1 MVSSAAETVEIPRVG
16 AEVDYARIAT
26 STGFAALRRRFL
38 RFVVPMTATYLLWY
52 LLFVLLAMY
61 APGFMAIKVVGHLT
75 VGLVMGGLQFLSTF
89 ALAVWYVR
97 YAGATLDPAAAAVR
111 EEVRAGLPEEGAR
124 SERPGPFPPS
134 PASGAGHRMWEPS
147 VGRSPNRD
155 RLPEGGA

>member
-38 RFVVPMTATYLLWY
+38 RFVVPMTAAYLLWY

-61 APGFMAIKVVGHLT
+61 APEFMAIKVVGHLT

-97 YAGATLDPAAAAVR
+97 YAGTTLDPAAAAVR
-111 EEVRAGLPEEGAR
+111 EEVREGLLEEEARAGVPA
-124 SERPGPFPPS
+124 PGPFPPS
-134 PASGAGHRMWEPS
+134 PGSGA
-147 VGRSPNRD
+147 
-155 RLPEGGA
+155 A